1 MIPTLFEIMTVLKY
15 DSQNITKK
23 KTQKE
28 NKQISLAYNSIV
40 IHRRCLTCEESL
52 RQELI
57 SNTCRN

>member
-23 KTQKE
+23 KQKE

-40 IHRRCLTCEESL
+40 KHRRCLTCEESL

-57 SNTCRN
+57 SNISRN